1 MTDKEAQLEL
11 AQARETEEARAI
23 FAALAADPIALP
35 FISKKGREPERTWQ
49 LIEWSLCAMARTGLV
64 AVEQSSV

>member
-35 FISKKGREPERTWQ
+35 FISTYSPDIAFFV
-49 LIEWSLCAMARTGLV
+49 L
-64 AVEQSSV
+64 